1 MFAAGTGNVS
11 GLQVLLDKQAN
22 PIVEDYQATTQK
34 DDGQKTSSRRFH
46 VGLPQFFLF
55 NSIFGWCMNHSG
67 LVMTSE

>member
-34 DDGQKTSSRRFH
+34 DDGQKTSSRWFH
-46 VGLPQFFLF
+46 VGLPQFFCLTTV
-55 NSIFGWCMNHSG
+55 GW
-67 LVMTSE
+67 L